1 LNTRKKTTKQ
11 EVEIFQK
18 SNKCVSKLFSN
29 QKVAGAVSGSVAS
42 WDSLVHGHAEQ
53 SVHVGH
59 IEHPIALLRKTKRS
73 IQYPIL
79 RLGSSCVQVKITLQ
93 KKHSQEHLSL

>member
-1 LNTRKKTTKQ
+1 MAKALEYKKKKTTKQ
-11 EVEIFQK
+11 AGEIFQK

-29 QKVAGAVSGSVAS
+29 QEVAGAVSGSVAS

-59 IEHPIALLRKTKRS
+59 VEHPVALLRKMKQS
-73 IQYPIL
+73 IQ
-79 RLGSSCVQVKITLQ
+79 
-93 KKHSQEHLSL
+93 